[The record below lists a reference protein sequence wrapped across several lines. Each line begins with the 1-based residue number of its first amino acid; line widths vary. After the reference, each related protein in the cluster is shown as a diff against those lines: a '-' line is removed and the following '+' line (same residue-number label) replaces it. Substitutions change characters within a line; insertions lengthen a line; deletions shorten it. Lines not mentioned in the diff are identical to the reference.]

1 MLFITEVISIDLD
14 GVLNTYSGHK
24 DYDENKICPIKS
36 GTSEFLEKL
45 FENFNIEIFTVRDK
59 TLVKNWLKD
68 NDILKFI
75 SKITNEKNPYSQ
87 IILDDRAIQFRGN
100 FQETYKEIIDFKPY
114 WKK

>member
-1 MLFITEVISIDLD
+1 MFKKIISIDLD

-36 GTSEFLEKL
+36 GASDFLEKL
-45 FENFNIEIFTVRDK
+45 FENFNIEIFTIRDK